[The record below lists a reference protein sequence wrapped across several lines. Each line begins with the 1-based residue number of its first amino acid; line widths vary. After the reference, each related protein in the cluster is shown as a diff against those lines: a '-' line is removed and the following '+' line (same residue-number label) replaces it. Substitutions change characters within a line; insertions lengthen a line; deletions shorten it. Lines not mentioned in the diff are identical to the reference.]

1 MRLARAVRGW
11 SQLALQV
18 VLLLLA
24 LGLLQLVAERTN
36 RRFDLT
42 PGRALSLSP
51 LTRKLLAEVTR
62 PLKVTVFFR
71 RGTREQYAELLER
84 FHATNPHIDFEL
96 YDLDRFPERGRS
108 LGVTQYGRA
117 AIQYE
122 GRRVVVLASPEAEL
136 AGGILRALR
145 GNPRRIVFTTGH
157 AERAPSGTSESY
169 GRLINALEVENYAP
183 EDVSLLDGPL
193 PPETAIVVV
202 AGPKH
207 DFLPLELDALAAY
220 LKAGGGVLL
229 LLDPGSLPNVSR
241 FLASMGVVLGD
252 DFVVERERRILG
264 TDGLAAVVEL
274 FKRGN
279 PVSDPEANPI
289 ESGVVLPSARTVDVL
304 TQVPGVEAESI
315 ARTTPSSW
323 TMADPA
329 RAQRGE
335 EPSQAQHDVP
345 GSASVVVM
353 VELGGGDGTGGR
365 GRLVAIGDADFAS
378 DAYLD
383 LLGNRDLA
391 LNAIAWVAG
400 EDVLTGAR
408 TPNVPE
414 VMRPLSPLVLTERQ
428 ARTVFI
434 ASVLIG
440 PGLVLGFGLVVAGVR
455 RYRG

>member
-1 MRLARAVRGW
+1 
-11 SQLALQV
+11 
-18 VLLLLA
+18 
-24 LGLLQLVAERTN
+24 
-36 RRFDLT
+36 
-42 PGRALSLSP
+42 
-51 LTRKLLAEVTR
+51 
-62 PLKVTVFFR
+62 
-71 RGTREQYAELLER
+71 
-84 FHATNPHIDFEL
+84 
-96 YDLDRFPERGRS
+96 
-108 LGVTQYGRA
+108 
-117 AIQYE
+117 
-122 GRRVVVLASPEAEL
+122 
-136 AGGILRALR
+136 
-145 GNPRRIVFTTGH
+145 
-157 AERAPSGTSESY
+157 
-169 GRLINALEVENYAP
+169 
-183 EDVSLLDGPL
+183 
-193 PPETAIVVV
+193 
-202 AGPKH
+202 
-207 DFLPLELDALAAY
+207 
-220 LKAGGGVLL
+220 
-229 LLDPGSLPNVSR
+229 
-241 FLASMGVVLGD
+241 
-252 DFVVERERRILG
+252 
-264 TDGLAAVVEL
+264 
-274 FKRGN
+274 
-279 PVSDPEANPI
+279 
-289 ESGVVLPSARTVDVL
+289 
-304 TQVPGVEAESI
+304 VPGVEAESI

-440 PGLVLGFGLVVAGVR
+440 PGLALGFGLVVAGVR

>member
-157 AERAPSGTSESY
+157 GERAPSGTSESY

-353 VELGGGDGTGGR
+353 VELDGGDGTGRR